1 MKAVTKIDSKT
12 VVLDISDIDTDQI
25 IPARFLTTTTLDGL
39 GKYLFYDWRY
49 NSDGT
54 ANPEFILNDD
64 KITNC
69 HILVAGHNFGC
80 GSSREHAPWALIDFG
95 FQAIISSKIADI
107 FRSNALKNGLIPI
120 EVNDEILNK
129 FDNNM
134 MQEPWLYYLHLYD
147 LHILSFI
154 HAERKK
160 HAPDEFFDKNMN
172 LKPVSEIY
180 VDPLTDDAI
189 VIIIDFAFSEAVTR
203 NSTGVL

>member
-12 VVLDISDIDTDQI
+12 VVLNISDIDTDQI

-64 KITNC
+64 KISNC
-69 HILVAGHNFGC
+69 HILVAGDNFGC
-80 GSSREHAPWALIDFG
+80 GSSREHAPWALKDFG
-95 FQAIISSKIADI
+95 FQAIISSRIADI

-129 FDNNM
+129 LLANPGINLSIDIKTSM
-134 MQEPWLYYLHLYD
+134 LYLPDKQSVKFEIDQFSHHCLLEGTD
-147 LHILSFI
+147 ELGFIQSHIEI
-154 HAERKK
+154 I
-160 HAPDEFFDKNMN
+160 KNYEEN
-172 LKPVSEIY
+172 RSWKP
-180 VDPLTDDAI
+180 
-189 VIIIDFAFSEAVTR
+189 
-203 NSTGVL
+203 

>member
-1 MKAVTKIDSKT
+1 MKAITKIVSKT
-12 VVLDISDIDTDQI
+12 AVLNISDIDTDQI

-54 ANPEFILNDD
+54 VNPEFILNDD

-80 GSSREHAPWALIDFG
+80 GSSREHAPWALKDFG
-95 FQAIISSKIADI
+95 FQAIISSRIADI

-129 FDNNM
+129 LLANPGINLSIDIKTSMLYLPDKQSVKYEIDQFSHHCLLEGIDELGFIQSHIEIIKDYEENR
-134 MQEPWLYYLHLYD
+134 PW
-147 LHILSFI
+147 
-154 HAERKK
+154 
-160 HAPDEFFDKNMN
+160 
-172 LKPVSEIY
+172 KP
-180 VDPLTDDAI
+180 
-189 VIIIDFAFSEAVTR
+189 
-203 NSTGVL
+203 

>member
-12 VVLDISDIDTDQI
+12 VVLNISDIDTDQI

-49 NSDGT
+49 NSDGN

-69 HILVAGHNFGC
+69 HILVAGDNFGC
-80 GSSREHAPWALIDFG
+80 GSSREHAPWALKDFG
-95 FQAIISSKIADI
+95 FQAIISSSIADI

-129 FDNNM
+129 LLANPGINLSIDIKTSMLYLPDKQPVKYEIDQFSHHCLLEGIDELEFIQSHIEIIKDYEENR
-134 MQEPWLYYLHLYD
+134 PW
-147 LHILSFI
+147 
-154 HAERKK
+154 
-160 HAPDEFFDKNMN
+160 
-172 LKPVSEIY
+172 KP
-180 VDPLTDDAI
+180 
-189 VIIIDFAFSEAVTR
+189 
-203 NSTGVL
+203 

>member
-12 VVLDISDIDTDQI
+12 VVLNISDIDTDQI

-129 FDNNM
+129 LLANPGINLSIDIKKLILPNASINNNTNASARPSFFIIGKK
-134 MQEPWLYYLHLYD
+134 QREQIQFIISRSC
-147 LHILSFI
+147 ILFLKLI
-154 HAERKK
+154 
-160 HAPDEFFDKNMN
+160 MN
-172 LKPVSEIY
+172 KQHKV
-180 VDPLTDDAI
+180 A
-189 VIIIDFAFSEAVTR
+189 
-203 NSTGVL
+203 

>member
-12 VVLDISDIDTDQI
+12 VVLNISDIDTDQI

-49 NSDGT
+49 NSDGN

-69 HILVAGHNFGC
+69 HILVAGDNFGC
-80 GSSREHAPWALIDFG
+80 GSSREHAPWALKDFG
-95 FQAIISSKIADI
+95 FQAIISSSIADI

-129 FDNNM
+129 LLVNPGINLSIDIKTSM
-134 MQEPWLYYLHLYD
+134 LYLPDKQSVKYEIDQFSHHCLLEGINE
-147 LHILSFI
+147 LEFIQSHIGIIKDYEENRSW
-154 HAERKK
+154 
-160 HAPDEFFDKNMN
+160 
-172 LKPVSEIY
+172 KP
-180 VDPLTDDAI
+180 
-189 VIIIDFAFSEAVTR
+189 
-203 NSTGVL
+203 